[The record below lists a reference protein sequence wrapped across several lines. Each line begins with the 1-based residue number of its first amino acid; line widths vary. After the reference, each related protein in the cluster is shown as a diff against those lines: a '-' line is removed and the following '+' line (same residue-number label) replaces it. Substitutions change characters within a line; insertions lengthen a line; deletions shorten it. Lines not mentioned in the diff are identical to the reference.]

1 MDSRI
6 YEQVVTDD
14 SADDL
19 LWMLQSG
26 QVSKRLLIEELVN
39 RYYQEIYY
47 LAYTI
52 LEDNRAS
59 SETVQRTLAN
69 AVVSSRTL
77 REDVDIDIWLYK
89 IAWDNIL
96 QALSREWFW
105 RKLEKFLLMRGE
117 FTEYISAT
125 PLTPKIGIV
134 WDIFERKLAPSSR
147 RLLIL
152 HCVHCWTVK
161 KISQIVGADASDV
174 QRVIDQ
180 TWLIVYKNM
189 DVASSSEQEVRNS
202 FTKALLFRWNRY
214 NIPPVNQDKIVE
226 HICLLTGDGNS
237 IRNLS
242 RLIKDISVLLIA
254 LITIAVL
261 IWAVLLS

>member
-6 YEQVVTDD
+6 YEQDVTDD

-26 QVSKRLLIEELVN
+26 QVSKRLLIEELVS

-89 IAWDNIL
+89 IAWDNVL
-96 QALSREWFW
+96 QVLSREWFW
-105 RKLEKFLLMRGE
+105 RKLEKLLLMRGE
-117 FTEYISAT
+117 FTDYFSFT
-125 PLTPKIGIV
+125 PRTPEIGAV
-134 WDIFERKLAPSSR
+134 WDIFERKLAPSNR

-152 HCVHCWTVK
+152 HCVHCWSVK
-161 KISQIVGADASDV
+161 KISQIVGAAASDV

-180 TWLIVYKNM
+180 TWQIVYKNM
-189 DVASSSEQEVRNS
+189 DAVGSSEQEVRNS
-202 FTKALLFRWNRY
+202 FTKALLFRWARY
-214 NIPPVNQDKIVE
+214 NIPPVNQDQIVE
-226 HICLLTGDGNS
+226 HICLLAGDGNS

-242 RLIKDISVLLIA
+242 RLIKDVSVLLIA

>member
-6 YEQVVTDD
+6 DEQFVTDD

-26 QVSKRLLIEELVN
+26 QVSKRLLIEELVS

-89 IAWDNIL
+89 IAWDDIL

-105 RKLEKFLLMRGE
+105 RKLEKFLLLRGE
-117 FTEYISAT
+117 FTEHISAT
-125 PLTPKIGIV
+125 PITPEIGTV
-134 WDIFERKLAPSSR
+134 WYIFERKLAPSNR

-152 HCVHCWTVK
+152 HSVHCWPVK
-161 KISQIVGADASDV
+161 RITQIVGADTSDV
-174 QRVIDQ
+174 LRDIDQ
-180 TWLIVYKNM
+180 TWQIVHNNL
-189 DVASSSEQEVRNS
+189 DAVGSSEQEVRNS
-202 FTKALLFRWNRY
+202 FTKALLLRWNRY
-214 NIPPVNQDKIVE
+214 NIPSVNQDQIVE
-226 HICLLTGDGNS
+226 HICLLAGDGNS
-237 IRNLS
+237 IRNLG
-242 RLIKDISVLLIA
+242 RFIKDISVLLIA

-261 IWAVLLS
+261 IWAVFIS